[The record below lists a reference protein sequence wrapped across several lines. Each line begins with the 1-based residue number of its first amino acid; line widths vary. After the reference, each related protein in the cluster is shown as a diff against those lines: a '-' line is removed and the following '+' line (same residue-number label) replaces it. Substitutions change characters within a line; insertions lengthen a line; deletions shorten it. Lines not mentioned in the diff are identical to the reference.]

1 MRIYQIFEEHCRT
14 FLMAPVHRLAIHS
27 FCWVHEPTTLKLW
40 NNDAIKAMTK
50 RTMTHIMDQTW
61 KHNISYLLFCHFK
74 LRLVF
79 LKDFHLLF
87 SKITDAN
94 TMLKTLVCCWRIHL
108 VATPKLLK
116 MLKSFEMRSIDNAP
130 TRKRII
136 VDWSTYHISSI
147 SITPWIGSLRQ
158 RIFELTTGLC
168 E

>member
-1 MRIYQIFEEHCRT
+1 MCIYQIFEEHCRT

-27 FCWVHEPTTLKLW
+27 FCWVHEPTALKLW

-50 RTMTHIMDQTW
+50 RTMSHIMNQTW
-61 KHNISYLLFCHFK
+61 KHNISYLLFSHFK
-74 LRLVF
+74 LRLVL

-87 SKITDAN
+87 CKIADAN

-108 VATPKLLK
+108 VANPKLLK
-116 MLKSFEMRSIDNAP
+116 MLESFEMGSIDNAP

-136 VDWSTYHISSI
+136 VDWSTYQISSI

-158 RIFELTTGLC
+158 RTFELTTGLC